1 MDVLIYFTDSGIF
14 NRIRHVGAPEI
25 VENVGNR
32 RKRREIVDNVRKSL
46 KTSEHH
52 RKRRKIVKKNRKMSR
67 GLTDFARKSNKNILL
82 MSLMINKWLEFE
94 PNFMS
99 LLYNDS

>member
-14 NRIRHVGAPEI
+14 SRIRHLGAPEI

-52 RKRRKIVKKNRKMSR
+52 RKRREIVLKIGKCPE
-67 GLTDFARKSNKNILL
+67 G
-82 MSLMINKWLEFE
+82 
-94 PNFMS
+94 
-99 LLYNDS
+99 